1 MPVVNLPQDT
11 RFGDLGKGL
20 GGLVGAVAQGIQTQQ
35 AQQGVSDIMQ
45 DQTLSEP
52 QKYAKILKDHGTVG
66 QELYTKAV
74 QNQYV
79 QAKIK
84 DTLSQVG
91 LQTVQTEAARAKLE
105 KEFPLH
111 LQQIQAGTENVQ
123 SETEARKAKLAP
135 EVAQIGAQTGLT
147 QANTGNVRSEEET
160 RRAILPGTL
169 AAQPIARDVQAAT
182 AANINSEVD
191 ERNALLGGKIA
202 AQPVARGLTAAQTEH
217 TQVEAGLGAAKLP
230 EQLVKNELAG
240 IQLGM
245 IKGTLS
251 GEGGAS
257 RLNDLSDRLGLTPA
271 QKELARTAW
280 MAEKDPLKKD
290 EAFMKEVARLPA
302 SPEPVRKET
311 SSDSEAAISSKK
323 FLENFRS
330 GGAEKLGSI
339 EGVLKGDIPANVK
352 AWMEKHGL
360 STGDPEFVSMLNS
373 SLQQVASAA
382 TAGGGI
388 GFAQGRVDLA
398 KDTTA
403 TISQTPLHALIAL
416 DETADRK
423 LAKLQNLKMGA
434 SPSENTRNID
444 DAIKHYQDVK
454 AITGSLNS
462 YVVGRGTGSER
473 SVVLFDG
480 NQVDP
485 KTFKKIIEG
494 PKTYEFKGG
503 AHMTGTALIEE
514 ARKRNVAPDVFQD
527 QLKRYY
533 GSR

>member
-1 MPVVNLPQDT
+1 MS
-11 RFGDLGKGL
+11 R
-20 GGLVGAVAQGIQTQQ
+20 
-35 AQQGVSDIMQ
+35 
-45 DQTLSEP
+45 
-52 QKYAKILKDHGTVG
+52 
-66 QELYTKAV
+66 
-74 QNQYV
+74 
-79 QAKIK
+79 
-84 DTLSQVG
+84 
-91 LQTVQTEAARAKLE
+91 
-105 KEFPLH
+105 PL
-111 LQQIQAGTENVQ
+111 
-123 SETEARKAKLAP
+123 
-135 EVAQIGAQTGLT
+135 
-147 QANTGNVRSEEET
+147 
-160 RRAILPGTL
+160 
-169 AAQPIARDVQAAT
+169 T
-182 AANINSEVD
+182 AANISSETD

-202 AQPVARGLTAAQTEH
+202 AQPVARGLTQAETEK
-217 TQVEAGLGAAKLP
+217 TQVETGLGAAKLP
-230 EQLVKNELAG
+230 KVMVENELAK
-240 IQLGM
+240 IQLDM

-251 GEGGAS
+251 DAGGTS
-257 RLNDLSDRLGLTPA
+257 RLDNLSDRLGLTAP

-311 SSDSEAAISSKK
+311 SGDSEAAISSKK
-323 FLENFRS
+323 FLENFRT

-382 TAGGGI
+382 TSGGGF
-388 GFAQGRVDLA
+388 FAAGRVDLA

-462 YVVGRGTGSER
+462 YVVGKGTGSER

-485 KTFKKIIEG
+485 KTFKKIVEG

-533 GSR
+533 GSRLMSDIPTDVLDSVAKSIPGVPAPAGATPSPQAPAAPPPITGTGKPAPSRMGYMSRSPDGRMARAKIKGLSLPQGERCARQHDSCRCSDGERRRASRQEWKGQDQSEVRRDRGDAAYAGTAKDLGVDPTDEAQNREGGKRYLGAMLTSMGIGMMPSRHITGVRGT